1 MEGSTQS
8 SCVDLRTMEAQRK
21 ARLPKLSGKGLCG
34 LFLRVD
40 LFRFLL
46 FRADL
51 LGPVELQD
59 RRHAHFPYALLGVG
73 LLVRLFAAAQLAFDG
88 QMSALRQRLRI
99 LGQPA
104 PNDTAMPL
112 GMAVV
117 LAGLL
122 VLVARLG
129 GK

>member
-1 MEGSTQS
+1 
-8 SCVDLRTMEAQRK
+8 MEAQRQ
-21 ARLPKLSGKGLCG
+21 AGLPRRMRKGLSG

-40 LFRFLL
+40 LLGLLL

-73 LLVRLFAAAQLAFDG
+73 LFVRLFAATQLAFDE
-88 QMSALRQRLRI
+88 QMSALRARLRVPR
-99 LGQPA
+99 QPA
-104 PNDTAMPL
+104 PDNAAMPL

-117 LAGLL
+117 LARLL
-122 VLVARLG
+122 
-129 GK
+129 